1 MRNQTLLCPVAG
13 ESMHLPRR
21 QSARKNVD
29 GARCVERAR
38 RQDVDQEK
46 LPLGHGMNGDVAIVV

>member
-1 MRNQTLLCPVAG
+1 MTLLCPVAG
-13 ESMHLPRR
+13 VTMHLPGR
-21 QSARKNVD
+21 QSARKNID
-29 GARCVERAR
+29 GARSVERAR